1 MLRYCRQGAFV
12 CGLAVAGLLLA
23 APLWAADVER
33 ATNVDKLLPNDTESV
48 MAVNLRQII
57 DSPLVKKLGL
67 DHAKQAL
74 KDQTDI
80 QKVLDDLGFNVFT
93 DVDNLLVAGCG
104 ATEADKDRVLM
115 IVHGKF
121 DIPKFEA
128 KAAEV
133 AEKKKDV
140 VKIHKVTGSD
150 TKLYEVTPEGSPQ
163 SFFVAFA
170 SKTTVVASPGKD
182 YVLDALDK
190 EAGKRKTELKNKD
203 LKAVLG
209 RVDDKQSMWTVV
221 LGSTVAKSPLADD
234 PMAKEIID
242 RIQDAD
248 LGITIDKDIKVQLGI
263 TAKTAEDAKKLDE
276 NIVDGMDQLRGIL
289 ALLSQNNKDLKPL
302 LNVLKAVKP
311 STKGKTI
318 TIVIEVPGELLEN
331 AAKKINKP

>member
-1 MLRYCRQGAFV
+1 
-12 CGLAVAGLLLA
+12 
-23 APLWAADVER
+23 
-33 ATNVDKLLPNDTESV
+33 ESV

-80 QKVLDDLGFNVFT
+80 QKGLDDLGFNVFT
-93 DVDNLLVAGCG
+93 DVDSLLVAGCG
-104 ATEADKDRVLM
+104 ATAADKDRVLM

-121 DIPKFEA
+121 ARPKFEA

-163 SFFVAFA
+163 AFFVAFA
-170 SKTTVVASPGKD
+170 NKTTVVASPGKD

-203 LKAVLG
+203 L
-209 RVDDKQSMWTVV
+209 
-221 LGSTVAKSPLADD
+221 
-234 PMAKEIID
+234 
-242 RIQDAD
+242 
-248 LGITIDKDIKVQLGI
+248 
-263 TAKTAEDAKKLDE
+263 
-276 NIVDGMDQLRGIL
+276 
-289 ALLSQNNKDLKPL
+289 
-302 LNVLKAVKP
+302 
-311 STKGKTI
+311 
-318 TIVIEVPGELLEN
+318 
-331 AAKKINKP
+331 